1 MANKRKLLFIIN
13 PHSGNKSAKSIID
26 LVPKYLNSE
35 KFEWEF
41 ALTRSANHATIIAS
55 EAVQN
60 KIDVVI
66 AVGGDGMVNEVF
78 QSLVHTNTA
87 FSIIPKGSGNGVAR
101 SFGIPM
107 NTIKAIKKLNEGSLI
122 TVDTCL
128 FNDKPYL
135 GVAGI
140 GFDGTISAL
149 FASKNERGLK
159 TYIKLIVKKFF
170 GYSPH
175 NFKISFENQELE
187 HNAFIVAFANTQQ
200 YGNNAKIAPKAK
212 YDDGKL
218 NIVVINA
225 ISKWLLPFLAI
236 RMFTKSIQSS
246 NFVDSYES
254 SNITLKTNAI
264 DAHVDGEPITV
275 GVNNE
280 ISVVPKSLKV
290 YL

>member
-1 MANKRKLLFIIN
+1 MASRRKLLFIIN
-13 PHSGNKSAKSIID
+13 PHSGNKSAKSIVD

-41 ALTRSANHATIIAS
+41 ALTESANHATIIAR
-55 EAVQN
+55 EAVRD
-60 KIDVVI
+60 KVDVVV

-78 QSLVHTNTA
+78 QSLVHTKTA

-107 NTIKAIKKLNEGSLI
+107 NTIKAIKNLNDGSLI
-122 TVDTCL
+122 LVDTCL
-128 FNDKPYL
+128 FNKKPYL

-149 FASKNERGLK
+149 FASKNQRGLK

-175 NFKISFENQELE
+175 NFKIYFENQELE

-200 YGNNAKIAPKAK
+200 YGNNAKIAPTAK

-218 NIVVINA
+218 NVVVINA
-225 ISKWLLPFLAI
+225 ISKWRLPFLAL
-236 RMFTKSIQSS
+236 RMFTKSIQGSKYVS
-246 NFVDSYES
+246 CYETS
-254 SNITLKTNAI
+254 HITLRTNAK

-275 GVNNE
+275 DVINE